1 MTAIARSLFAVR
13 RQAHEFGGVLIAAGF
28 AGMLAMG
35 AFSGAMQGRVSLLS
49 LSAMAVFGVALA
61 RAVWR
66 ELSRPAVAAA
76 GTAEE
81 VREFELGTLLIVGSY
96 LLLALFGGTRS
107 FLYPLAY
114 ALVSFLAIVHRR
126 RWIGAAWIGV
136 TVVLELALARASGP
150 GVGPLVAL
158 HLTWLAFFAAGNSL
172 VLASVTRR
180 LRGAHHRAMR
190 DELARVRQE
199 ARDFRLIAS
208 QLPLASRAERS
219 REEEELRMAHGA
231 VHAVHEQLYFTIDLL
246 CSSLDLHTCALLW
259 ARNDQP
265 TDARGTP
272 QLVIKEMATAS
283 EFVASSPELESAGML
298 AGALR
303 DPKPICLKSLG
314 GRRVPPYYDGPER
327 VSDLCVVPLKEGAA
341 VRGLLCADRK
351 NDRPFEPAEV
361 AVLEK
366 AADQILRIIEQERS
380 FAAVEREKYEQE
392 QFYAA
397 SELLNQ
403 ALTVEDVHAKTFA
416 AVARIAPY
424 DLAVV
429 TSYDAHARR
438 HEVIAVSLAAA
449 AAEHR
454 AWERLPAQLNEL
466 VFPDGPGLVSMAVKN
481 RHYMPASTET
491 AEREVVV
498 FDEGTKIEGA
508 KSLLVL
514 PLSRGDQVSGTLV
527 LASRRSRAYGAQ
539 TREML
544 RVIGHQVGV
553 SLQNARMYQSMEERA
568 TTDGLTGLTNHRC
581 FQERLEHLH
590 ALAERTGQKYALIL
604 TDVDHFKGVNDT
616 YGHPAGDAVLRRVAA
631 LFTGRARK
639 VDIVAR
645 YGGEEFVI
653 VLPDTD
659 GEGAALF
666 ANRLREELA
675 EQVMNS
681 EHGNFSVTISMG
693 IAEFP
698 RDAASRA
705 DLIDRADKALYWS
718 KEHGRNRVTRYCE
731 MA

>member
-1 MTAIARSLFAVR
+1 MTAIARGLFVVR
-13 RQAHEFGGVLIAAGF
+13 RQAHELGGVLLAAAF
-28 AGMLAMG
+28 ASMISMG
-35 AFSGAMQGRVSLLS
+35 WFSAHSVGRGSVVV
-49 LSAMAVFGVALA
+49 LSALAVFGVVLGRAL
-61 RAVWR
+61 WR
-66 ELSRPAVAAA
+66 EFAHPASPAAA
-76 GTAEE
+76 STQEL
-81 VREFELGTLLIVGSY
+81 REFELGTLLIVGSY
-96 LLLALFGGTRS
+96 LLLALTGGARS

-136 TVVLELALARASGP
+136 TMVMELALARASGP
-150 GVGPLVAL
+150 GVGALVAL
-158 HLTWLAFFAAGNSL
+158 HLTWLGFFAAGNSL
-172 VLASVTRR
+172 VLSSVTRR
-180 LRGAHHRAMR
+180 LRGAHRRAMR
-190 DELARVRQE
+190 EELARVRQE

-259 ARNDQP
+259 ARGEGQGP
-265 TDARGTP
+265 RATP

-283 EFVASSPELESAGML
+283 EFIANAPELESAGML
-298 AGALR
+298 AGSLR
-303 DPKPICLKSLG
+303 DPKPMRLKSLG

-327 VSDLCVVPLKEGAA
+327 VTDLCVVPLKEGAV

-351 NDRPFEPAEV
+351 NDRPFEDAEL

-429 TSYDAHARR
+429 TSYDAHAKS
-438 HEVIAVSLAAA
+438 HEVIAVSLAAD
-449 AAEHR
+449 AAEDR
-454 AWERLPAQLNEL
+454 RWGRLPAQLTDL
-466 VFPDGPGLVSMAVKN
+466 VFADGSGLVSMAVKN
-481 RHYMPASTET
+481 RHYMPANGEAPDS
-491 AEREVVV
+491 EVLV
-498 FDEGTKIEGA
+498 FDQNSAIEGA
-508 KSLLVL
+508 RSLLVL
-514 PLSRGDQVSGTLV
+514 PLVRGDQVLGTLT
-527 LASRRSRAYGAQ
+527 LACRRARAYPAP

-590 ALAERTGQKYALIL
+590 ALAERTGQKYSLIL

-666 ANRLREELA
+666 ANRLREEIG

-698 RDAASRA
+698 HDGASRA
-705 DLIDRADKALYWS
+705 DLVDRADKALYWS
-718 KEHGRNRVTRYCE
+718 KEHGRNRVTRYAE
-731 MA
+731 MP